1 MNSEDAIKAYIGVV
15 SRGVDLESRAPF
27 NRALVKNLREDYAEV
42 NPFLDAWPP
51 ARKVGG
57 RIVRHY
63 RMLGYGHRLPIE
75 LYNAPVT

>member
-1 MNSEDAIKAYIGVV
+1 MAVV
-15 SRGVDLESRAPF
+15 SRGIDLESRAPF

-57 RIVRHY
+57 
-63 RMLGYGHRLPIE
+63 G
-75 LYNAPVT
+75 